1 MGESTS
7 APISGAYR
15 PPIVVGE
22 FILDRDTIR
31 VWRGEKPLSLS
42 LRQFRLM
49 ELFMQH
55 PQRPLSRRE
64 IKEAIWGTESTVQEV
79 TVDVEIVALRRAI
92 GGRRREAPIRT
103 VRGQGYVFEVPKRR
117 RVVSR
122 PNLTAADGAQ
132 G

>member
-1 MGESTS
+1 MVESTN
-7 APISGAYR
+7 APATGAYR

-64 IKEAIWGTESTVQEV
+64 IKQAVWGAESTIQEV
-79 TVDVEIVALRRAI
+79 RVDVEIVALRRAI

-103 VRGQGYVFEVPKRR
+103 IRSQGYVFELPRR
-117 RVVSR
+117 RMATNQ
-122 PNLTAADGAQ
+122 NLVTSDGSPS
-132 G
+132 